1 MISTDIDTADP
12 REVAMHVFDAMP
24 AAADYRRE
32 VDYFADTGITAYTVI
47 HDGLEFT
54 VGVDPVGGED
64 ILWTISTVDS
74 DECDAGWPATAATVW
89 LMGGWGMTLTDKIT
103 ARLELRD
110 IVRAMRGDTAT
121 ATDLAGLVFDVLP
134 DDDVLIDHVTDP
146 DGVQRVTRGGWSL
159 RIADDNGDIMWWITD
174 TDGAVVYGEQ
184 HMDRPFYVAV
194 WAAADGIAGRL
205 TDLAR

>member
-1 MISTDIDTADP
+1 MITTDIDLTDP

-74 DECDAGWPATAATVW
+74 DGQTYVW

-159 RIADDNGDIMWWITD
+159 RIADDNGDIMWCIQ
-174 TDGAVVYGEQ
+174 DGVGALVYGWQ
-184 HMDRPFYVAV
+184 HMPRPLYVVA
-194 WAAADGIAGRL
+194 WAAAGRIAGRL
-205 TDLAR
+205 IDLAR